1 MRTVVTGGCGFIGA
15 AVVRGLVRAADEGD
29 EIIVV
34 DNLQRH
40 GTADRLAEPIDAK
53 RVTFVNG
60 DLLRGETLARI
71 PSPVD
76 RLYHL
81 AAVVGVGP
89 VERDPVSVLKTN
101 TLSTLAVAEWFLAN
115 RTDTGR
121 FLFSSSSEVYAGTS
135 MAGFELPIP
144 TPETVPVV
152 ITDIAHPRF
161 TYALS
166 KAWGESLMASLARS
180 RGVPMVSVRYHNI
193 YGPEMGYDHVVPQI
207 VMRALRR
214 ESPFRIIGA
223 DQTRSFCF
231 VADGAEAT
239 RLVMEAADARPG
251 ELVHI
256 GDERGEIA
264 IGTLY
269 EMIFDVLGERPEA
282 IESIAAPNGSVARRC
297 PDTSRLFELTGY
309 RAATPLAE
317 GLAETVAWYRSHPQ

>member
-1 MRTVVTGGCGFIGA
+1 
-15 AVVRGLVRAADEGD
+15 
-29 EIIVV
+29 
-34 DNLQRH
+34 
-40 GTADRLAEPIDAK
+40 
-53 RVTFVNG
+53 
-60 DLLRGETLARI
+60 
-71 PSPVD
+71 
-76 RLYHL
+76 
-81 AAVVGVGP
+81 
-89 VERDPVSVLKTN
+89 
-101 TLSTLAVAEWFLAN
+101 
-115 RTDTGR
+115 
-121 FLFSSSSEVYAGTS
+121 
-135 MAGFELPIP
+135 
-144 TPETVPVV
+144 
-152 ITDIAHPRF
+152 
-161 TYALS
+161 
-166 KAWGESLMASLARS
+166 
-180 RGVPMVSVRYHNI
+180 MVSVRYHNI